1 MVSQKRVSC
10 ESLTYHLSQLR
21 LARLR
26 DSTMMLLPAADAA
39 CMLTTAERLLPFAIL
54 FFLQSSISNVRCQ
67 SLSVFDSM

>member
-21 LARLR
+21 LARPQ

-54 FFLQSSISNVRCQ
+54 FYF
-67 SLSVFDSM
+67 SLTNRATDVNLAPS